1 MKLKELFKY
10 VESQNKMSEFMNNN
24 LGYKEVHIVKIDGY
38 TFKEDEF
45 KKVKELVKV
54 INEEFYTNIDENIE
68 LVNNNGYIEMTFE
81 QSIPDYINGKFDY
94 RKENKTITL
103 YLDVKQVWN

>member
-10 VESQNKMSEFMNNN
+10 VESQNKMSEFMCTNSEC
-24 LGYKEVHIVKIDGY
+24 KEVHIVKIDDY
-38 TFKEDEF
+38 SFREDEF
-45 KKVKELVKV
+45 KKSKELIKT

-68 LVNNNGYIEMTFE
+68 IVNNNGYIQFTFE
-81 QSIPDYINGKFDY
+81 QSIPDYINGKFEY

-103 YLDVKQVWN
+103 YLDVKQEWY